1 MGVSQD
7 QNICQEQDVLD
18 FLRNNSVSA
27 VKGYSFCENVEVKAH
42 QNLR

>member
-18 FLRNNSVSA
+18 FVRNNSA
-27 VKGYSFCENVEVKAH
+27 VKGYSFFFSENDEVKAH
-42 QNLR
+42 DVT